1 MTLTNED
8 MAVLKILVEKELDN
22 LEKDGEE
29 VMIINSPFLSG
40 VSRLQS
46 GDMEFLKA
54 EKAYQ
59 EFLIVLKQKL

>member
-29 VMIINSPFLSG
+29 IMIANSPFLSG
-40 VSRLQS
+40 ISRLES
-46 GDMEFLKA
+46 GDLGFLKA

-59 EFLIVLKQKL
+59 EFLMALKEKL